1 MELKALIVDDEY
13 PAREEVRYHLKKYD
27 NIKVVGEAATVSEAL
42 TLINALEYDLVF
54 LDINFPIKNGIDLG
68 MEIQKMDS
76 CPCIIY
82 VTAYEEYA
90 VKAFDVNAM
99 DYILKPIDEEKF
111 DRAIKK
117 IFNAFDSKI
126 IESNNKKSLEDK
138 EHIDKQ
144 LNRNSIKKLSAELN
158 GKIYLIDLDEV
169 FYAYTD
175 KNYVYIKR
183 FDDKLITRYTLAS
196 LEEKLHNLNF
206 FRTHRSYLVNL
217 NKVKEIS
224 PYFKGTYTL
233 IISDKE
239 NSSIPVS
246 RRQTKELR
254 KIFDI

>member
-1 MELKALIVDDEY
+1 MDLKALIVDDEY
-13 PAREEVRYHLKKYD
+13 PAREEIRYHLKKYK
-27 NIKVVGEAATVSEAL
+27 NINVVGEAATVSEAL

-54 LDINFPIKNGIDLG
+54 LDINFPVKNGIDLG
-68 MEIQKMDS
+68 MEMQTMDF
-76 CPCIIY
+76 CPFIIY
-82 VTAYEEYA
+82 VTAYEQYA

-117 IFNAFDSKI
+117 VFNAF
-126 IESNNKKSLEDK
+126 NNKNILNNDK
-138 EHIDKQ
+138 ENTNNQKI
-144 LNRNSIKKLSAELN
+144 NTNSFKKLSAELD

-169 FYAYTD
+169 YYAYTD

-183 FDDKLITRYTLAS
+183 YDDKLITRYTLAS
-196 LEEKLHNLNF
+196 LEEKLHNMNF